1 MKTVKKN
8 LLLLAV
14 VCFGLSI
21 TACSADTMY
30 GEPELSVELSDD
42 PKDKDLDWDKSRFGV
57 NPNPNNP

>member
-8 LLLLAV
+8 LLLLVV

-21 TACSADTMY
+21 TACSADAMY

-42 PKDKDLDWDKSRFGV
+42 PKDRDWDKSRFDV